1 MVDVIQRIR
10 QLNQARQWTEYR
22 LAKEAGLSQS
32 TISNLMARG
41 NSPTLFT
48 LTRICNAYDITLAQF
63 FCGCDRPDNPEL
75 AQELYHLSSLYQR
88 LSPYQ
93 RKEIIHMMDDM
104 CNGMPLLHQ

>member
-10 QLNQARQWTEYR
+10 QLNQARHWSEYR

-48 LTRICNAYDITLAQF
+48 LERICKAYGITLAQF

-75 AQELYHLSSLYQR
+75 AEELYHLSNLYQQ

-93 RKEIIHMMDDM
+93 RKEVIHYMDDM
-104 CNGMPLLHQ
+104 QGGMPSLH